1 MGAVVMPDWRICRV
15 TGPALRLQHCDRLLE
30 GIARQR
36 ANDLEAE
43 RLLHR
48 EAALLRVRIG
58 ALPDRR

>member
-1 MGAVVMPDWRICRV
+1 MSPLRL
-15 TGPALRLQHCDRLLE
+15 PALLHDLRLRARLQHCDRLLE